1 MARETGQEHDHEGEE
16 EDERGPRT
24 ERRGCAIRRRGA
36 RGKLDGPDAPWRSRG
51 YVTTLRGDKTAGEGG
66 AGRGGGRR
74 TQRGHLHGRRSP
86 SLLSSR
92 QIQHTSSS
100 ARDETGRGAGGGRQ
114 RTGEREEWGM
124 HASPSSGFVARRGFA
139 GESRGVPSSQ
149 MASDLVLRGSAPT
162 MARRSS
168 SSGARSARLG
178 VLSSSG
184 GEARP
189 GTIWKSTGCA
199 NDARAHAAGRHAR
212 TIARTSRRAKSTEG
226 GTLERVRAR
235 RNPVRARQWWARP
248 RVRCSFARDSA
259 VDMTCQ
265 PASPDLFL
273 TIRRKCKTSRLFAR
287 PFREERR

>member
-1 MARETGQEHDHEGEE
+1 MSGDPGRNDEGARF
-16 EDERGPRT
+16 
-24 ERRGCAIRRRGA
+24 CRRGA
-36 RGKLDGPDAPWRSRG
+36 RGGLDGTGRPAAVARPR
-51 YVTTLRGDKTAGEGG
+51 TTLRGDKTAGEGG

-100 ARDETGRGAGGGRQ
+100 ARDGTGRGAGGGRQ
-114 RTGEREEWGM
+114 RTGEREGM
-124 HASPSSGFVARRGFA
+124 HASRSSGFVARRGFA
-139 GESRGVPSSQ
+139 DESRGVPSSQ

-168 SSGARSARLG
+168 SFARSARLG

-199 NDARAHAAGRHAR
+199 NDARARTPRVGTRERSRELLGERRVPREEPSSAFGRDEIPCAR
-212 TIARTSRRAKSTEG
+212 GR
-226 GTLERVRAR
+226 
-235 RNPVRARQWWARP
+235 WARP